1 LLHPPGI
8 IHTRFYIRV
17 SEKLYSGKRNMVK
30 RMSETRKGVKAPPP
44 TNTGPDKE
52 KRQPLFWGRRFNVA
66 AKMPFEGSVAF
77 VVGALYAG
85 YG

>member
-1 LLHPPGI
+1 
-8 IHTRFYIRV
+8 
-17 SEKLYSGKRNMVK
+17 
-30 RMSETRKGVKAPPP
+30 MSETRKGVKAPPP